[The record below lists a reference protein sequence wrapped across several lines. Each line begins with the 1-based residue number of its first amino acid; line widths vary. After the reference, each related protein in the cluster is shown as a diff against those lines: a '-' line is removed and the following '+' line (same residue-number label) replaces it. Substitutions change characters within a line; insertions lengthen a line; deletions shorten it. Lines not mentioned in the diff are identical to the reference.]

1 MKQCPPRVVYLMT
14 VALATLA
21 LACGGDASDAWV
33 VQIDDTGVRVADL
46 TAALDSRVENEG
58 AEQRDD
64 ILDEELDRMVTQQVI
79 TNRARQLG
87 VVVSDEELET
97 RLHDVH
103 GPDFTTD
110 DPAYRERVRSE
121 MAGERA
127 AILDLADRLQV
138 REDAI
143 ASYFEEHRE
152 LYQKPARIQVR
163 QIVVQ
168 DEARARALRKEIKEG
183 AEFSALA
190 QAHSAAPEASQGGL
204 LPPFSKGEMPEVF
217 DRAFDLSLDE
227 VSDVLESP
235 YGFHIFLLVAR
246 FPPHVPELGDMHE
259 QIEAELRTRRLAELK
274 RGWLR
279 ELRRVAQ
286 IKVNE
291 RVLGK
296 LR

>member
-1 MKQCPPRVVYLMT
+1 MT
-14 VALATLA
+14 VALAVLA

-33 VQIDDTGVRVADL
+33 VQIDNTGVRVADL
-46 TAALDSRVENEG
+46 TAARDSRVENEG
-58 AEQRDD
+58 IEHSVD
-64 ILDEELDRMVTQQVI
+64 ILDEELDRMVAQQVI
-79 TNRARQLG
+79 TNRAKQLG
-87 VVVSDEELET
+87 VAVSDEELEA
-97 RLHDVH
+97 RLRDVH

-110 DPAYRERVRSE
+110 DAAYRESVRSE

-127 AILDLADRLQV
+127 AILDLADRLYV
-138 REDAI
+138 PEDAI
-143 ASYFEEHRE
+143 ANYFEEHRE
-152 LYQKPARIQVR
+152 LYQKPARIQIR

-168 DEARARALRKEIKEG
+168 DEARARSLRKELDEG
-183 AEFSALA
+183 ADFAALA

-204 LPPFSKGEMPEVF
+204 VPPFTKGEMPEVF

-246 FPPHVPELGDMHE
+246 FSPHVPELGDVHE
-259 QIEAELRTRRLAELK
+259 QIQAELRTRRLAELK

-279 ELRRVAQ
+279 DLRRAAD
-286 IKVNE
+286 ISVNE
-291 RVLGK
+291 RVLEK